1 MKFSSGKKCFTLKLL
16 GDVGV
21 ALPFAYLHFRSGGI
35 TAYVFVGVLIGI
47 SFFVL
52 NNMFEYFGNQNA
64 WNPLLDRCCA
74 EFGLLHVFF
83 GRFWFFNLQTL
94 TIQSHDKHDTSNHPL
109 RSRLARPFVAL
120 AHSSGCRTFTPPRHR
135 LHHHLRVP

>member
-1 MKFSSGKKCFTLKLL
+1 MKFSSGKSVLPLKLL

-21 ALPFAYLHFRSGGI
+21 GTAVCYLHFRSGGI

-64 WNPLLDRCCA
+64 WDPLLTA
-74 EFGLLHVFF
+74 AAPSLVYSMFSLGAFGFLIY
-83 GRFWFFNLQTL
+83 R
-94 TIQSHDKHDTSNHPL
+94 
-109 RSRLARPFVAL
+109 R
-120 AHSSGCRTFTPPRHR
+120 
-135 LHHHLRVP
+135 